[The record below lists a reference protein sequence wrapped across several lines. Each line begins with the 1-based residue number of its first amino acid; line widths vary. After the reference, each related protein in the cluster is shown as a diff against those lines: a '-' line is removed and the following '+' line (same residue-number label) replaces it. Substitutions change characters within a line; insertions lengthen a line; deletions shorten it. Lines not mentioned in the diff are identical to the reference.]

1 MANRKD
7 VNNRKDL
14 IAAISDLKEKET
26 LILVKS
32 RLSNGDDPFD
42 ITKDCQEGLKEVG
55 LRYEKHEY
63 YLAGLIMAGE
73 IFQQV
78 MELLQPSIKNKF
90 SSKEMGTIL
99 IGTARGDIHYIG
111 KTIAAMLLTSNGFTV
126 HDLGVDVPPAE
137 FLAHT
142 KEIKPDILGISGLV
156 TSSYDSMKETV
167 DLIRLS
173 DDAMISSM
181 PIIIG
186 GNQLNDQ
193 VCEYIGA
200 DYWVDDAMLGV
211 RLCKELVGGS

>member
-1 MANRKD
+1 MAKTKDANKRKA
-7 VNNRKDL
+7 L

-26 LILVKS
+26 LSLVKS
-32 RLSNGDDPFD
+32 MLSDGDDPFE

-55 LRYEKHEY
+55 VRYEKHEY

-78 MELLQPSIKNKF
+78 MELLQPSIKTKF
-90 SSKEMGTIL
+90 SSEERGTIL

-126 HDLGVDVPPAE
+126 QDLGVDVPPAE
-137 FLAHT
+137 FLAHI

-173 DDAMISSM
+173 DDRTISSI

-193 VCEYIGA
+193 VCQYIGA

-211 RLCKELVGGS
+211 RLCKELVAHS

>member
-1 MANRKD
+1 MAKTKDANKRKA
-7 VNNRKDL
+7 L

-26 LILVKS
+26 LSLVKS
-32 RLSNGDDPFD
+32 MLSDGDDPFE

-55 LRYEKHEY
+55 VRYEKHEY

-78 MELLQPSIKNKF
+78 MELLQPSIKTKF
-90 SSKEMGTIL
+90 SSEERGTIL

-126 HDLGVDVPPAE
+126 QDLGVDVPPAE
-137 FLAHT
+137 FLAHI

-173 DDAMISSM
+173 DDRTISSI

-193 VCEYIGA
+193 VCQYIGA
-200 DYWVDDAMLGV
+200 DYWVDDAMLCV
-211 RLCKELVGGS
+211 RLCKELVAHS